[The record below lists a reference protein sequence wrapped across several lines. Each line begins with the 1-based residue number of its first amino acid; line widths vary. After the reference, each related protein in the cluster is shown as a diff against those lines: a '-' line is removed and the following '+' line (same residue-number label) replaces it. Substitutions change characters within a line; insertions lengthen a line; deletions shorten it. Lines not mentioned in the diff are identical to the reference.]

1 MLPSPL
7 ASLAHPRMPD
17 EQREPFVWP
26 WWNHGACGDN
36 RGGDALFTNELFVES
51 KEYLG
56 AL

>member
-1 MLPSPL
+1 
-7 ASLAHPRMPD
+7 MPD